1 MIQSPHWISRT
12 ATTVVGLGG
21 FVGLLV
27 SSHYFPSAADSLR
40 MLAILWFFGFGA
52 VRFALDL
59 KVDNQKIDLSTDDR

>member
-1 MIQSPHWISRT
+1 
-12 ATTVVGLGG
+12 
-21 FVGLLV
+21 
-27 SSHYFPSAADSLR
+27 